1 MSLVTERADRLRRL
15 MRDEDV
21 SAVFDDLRQNAYH
34 QFLQA
39 VSDDDRREAH
49 AFGKAVAMLEG
60 AFTAHVDA
68 GTREQMS
75 EQSTER

>member
-21 SAVFDDLRQNAYH
+21 AAIFDDLRQNAYH

-49 AFGKAVAMLEG
+49 ALAKAVAMLEG
-60 AFTAHVDA
+60 AFQAHVDA
-68 GTREQMS
+68 GTREQTS